1 MENLDL
7 IILTL
12 IVVISFIVFGV
23 STFNEFS
30 IMSKSKFKG
39 EERNKNNF

>member
-12 IVVISFIVFGV
+12 IVIISFIVFGI
-23 STFNEFS
+23 STFKEFS

-39 EERNKNNF
+39 EEKNKNSF

>member
-1 MENLDL
+1 MGNLDL